1 VDGRSVSDRVR
12 IAAVLVFAA
21 VLFVVGIG
29 RGSLWDQD
37 EAKYTQVAREILLT
51 RDPITLHAN
60 GRPWFVHPPLYMWL
74 QALTGRTFGFSE
86 VSARIWSAVFGVV
99 GIYATILVGEMLFGR
114 GPALLAGIVLATT
127 FEYFVLSRLA
137 IFDVVL
143 TAFML
148 LAFYAFL
155 RAVRTGRSRFRYW
168 AALWVGLG
176 ILTKGPI
183 ALLLPGLVTAAYL
196 AIRRIGVGGVRAWI
210 GPGVVAAVLGFSW
223 YIIEWARHG
232 WEFVRIVIGYYTVTR
247 FVGVVEGQTGPW
259 WYYAPVFGIGAF
271 PWTAFVLAA
280 LPYHIR
286 RRRGDGSLLVLLWIG
301 VTVVFYSLAG
311 TKLPNY
317 VLPAFPFTA
326 LSVAVVWHD
335 AFAGQSPAKRVLGIA
350 FAGTTVAL
358 IVFAGEIAAFARIK
372 YPDDLVAVQR
382 HLIAVAAA
390 LALCLAV
397 AAAAYL
403 ARRPRA
409 SFAVVAATTVVLAVA
424 VVGRTLPLIDARRP
438 IRPVAEALRRA
449 VPPGETFVGYR
460 ISDHQTLLY
469 YSERRAQWVDD
480 PVEVLAYLCL
490 VDRFIL
496 AGRPPEIDALLRFAG
511 TRAAFDVRELAK
523 HPELV
528 AIEIERHG
536 SCPVPLLG
544 R

>member
-1 VDGRSVSDRVR
+1 MSDRAL
-12 IAAVLVFAA
+12 IAAVLAFAA
-21 VLFVVGIG
+21 ALFIAGIG

-51 RDPITLHAN
+51 RDPITLHVN

-74 QALTGRTFGFSE
+74 QALTGGTFGFSE

-99 GIYATILVGEMLFGR
+99 GIYATILVGVMLFGR
-114 GPALLAGIVLATT
+114 GPALLAGVVLATT

-155 RAVRTGRSRFRYW
+155 RAIRTGERRFRYW
-168 AALWVGLG
+168 AALWAGLG

-183 ALLLPGLVTAAYL
+183 ALLLPALVTAAYL
-196 AIRRIGVGGVRAWI
+196 AIRRIPLGGVRRWI
-210 GPGVVAAVLGFSW
+210 GPGALAAAVGLSW
-223 YIIEWARHG
+223 YLIEWARFG
-232 WEFVRIVIGYYTVTR
+232 WEFVRIVIGYYTVVR

-280 LPYHIR
+280 LPYHFR
-286 RRRGDGSLLVLLWIG
+286 RRREDGSLLVLLWIG

-326 LSVAVVWHD
+326 LSVAVLWHD
-335 AFAGQSPAKRVLGIA
+335 AFAGRRPAQRALGIA

-382 HLIAVAAA
+382 HLIVVAAA
-390 LALCLAV
+390 LALSL
-397 AAAAYL
+397 AAAAAAFVL
-403 ARRPRA
+403 RRPRA
-409 SFAVVAATTVVLAVA
+409 SFAVMAATTVVLAVA

-438 IRPVAEALRRA
+438 IRPIAEAIRQA
-449 VPPGETFVGYR
+449 VPPGGTFVGYR

-480 PVEVLAYLCL
+480 PIEVLTYLCL

-496 AGRPPEIDALLRFAG
+496 AGRPPEIEALLGFAA
-511 TRAAFDVRELAK
+511 TRVPFDRRDLAR

-528 AIEIERHG
+528 VLVIARRG
-536 SCPVPLLG
+536 ACPAPLLG

>member
-1 VDGRSVSDRVR
+1 MSDRAL

-21 VLFVVGIG
+21 VLFIVGIG

-51 RDPITLHAN
+51 RDPITLHVN

-74 QALTGRTFGFSE
+74 QALTGGAFGFSE

-114 GPALLAGIVLATT
+114 GPALLAGVVLATT

-155 RAVRTGRSRFRYW
+155 RAIRTGERRFRYW
-168 AALWVGLG
+168 AALWAGLG

-183 ALLLPGLVTAAYL
+183 ALLLPALVTAAYL
-196 AIRRIGVGGVRAWI
+196 AIRRFPLGGIRTWI
-210 GPGVVAAVLGFSW
+210 GPGALAAAVGLSW
-223 YIIEWARHG
+223 YLIEWARHG
-232 WEFVRIVIGYYTVTR
+232 WEFVRIVIGYYTVVR

-280 LPYHIR
+280 LPYHVR
-286 RRRGDGSLLVLLWIG
+286 RRREDGSLLVLLWIG

-326 LSVAVVWHD
+326 LAVAVLWHE
-335 AFAGQSPAKRVLGIA
+335 AFAGRRPAQRALGIA

-382 HLIAVAAA
+382 HLIVVAAS
-390 LALCLAV
+390 LALSL
-397 AAAAYL
+397 AAAA
-403 ARRPRA
+403 ATFVVRRPRV
-409 SFAVVAATTVVLAVA
+409 SFAVMAATTVVLAVA

-438 IRPVAEALRRA
+438 IRPIAEAIRQA
-449 VPPGETFVGYR
+449 VPPGGTFVGYR

-480 PVEVLAYLCL
+480 PVEVLTYLCL

-496 AGRPPEIDALLRFAG
+496 AGRPPEIQALLGFAA
-511 TRAAFDVRELAK
+511 TRVSFVTRDLAR

-528 AIEIERHG
+528 ALVISRRG
-536 SCPVPLLG
+536 VCPAPLLG